1 MKDGGSIDPSTVWER
16 SNRCEVVSLTV
27 TGTNC
32 YDCDA
37 ITCPCPENPPKM
49 RAQKPNSSGVWSLQ
63 KSMFRIHCFTEQ
75 VCWDLTATHAGI
87 EHALDWLKA
96 LARGSGCRS

>member
-1 MKDGGSIDPSTVWER
+1 MASWWLPANAGREFSVRLDVAFGVNRGASAGEGADLLSAHVRFSTNSLFRKPS
-16 SNRCEVVSLTV
+16 N
-27 TGTNC
+27 
-32 YDCDA
+32 D
-37 ITCPCPENPPKM
+37 
-49 RAQKPNSSGVWSLQ
+49 GVWCIP
-63 KSMFRIHCFTEQ
+63 KSVFRIHCFTEQ